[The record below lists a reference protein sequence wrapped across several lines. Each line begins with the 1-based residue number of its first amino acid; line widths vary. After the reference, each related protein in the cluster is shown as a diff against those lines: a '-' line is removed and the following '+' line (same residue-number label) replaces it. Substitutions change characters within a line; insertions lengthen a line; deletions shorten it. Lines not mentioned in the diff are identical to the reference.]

1 MDALTDLFNGLQQ
14 ALFEQVV
21 QPLAVWLGQANL
33 LELAYEGTGWL
44 VVGLLQIAVMVV
56 VFGPLQRL
64 WPVEPVRDRRAVRVD
79 ILYTLIHRL
88 GLFKLAM
95 FFTLEAWFEQGLGVL
110 RTWGLPTWN
119 LDQIWPGVS
128 DLPLLSFF
136 IYLVV
141 LDFLHYWLHR
151 AQHQSHRWWA
161 LHSLHHAQRQMTMWS
176 DNRNHLLDDALT
188 SLILSAVAVLI
199 GVGPGQFVALVA
211 VGQLSENF
219 QHANVRIWFGR
230 IGERLWIS
238 PRFHRRH
245 HSIGIGH
252 EFQAKVEMSTAGPSQ
267 GAKAPSGGSEV
278 REATSVGVTLGGCNF
293 GVLLPWW
300 DMLFG
305 TADFQLRYDP
315 TGVRDQV
322 EQGRDYGQ
330 GFWAQQWQGLLRLM
344 SRA

>member
-1 MDALTDLFNGLQQ
+1 
-14 ALFEQVV
+14 
-21 QPLAVWLGQANL
+21 
-33 LELAYEGTGWL
+33 
-44 VVGLLQIAVMVV
+44 
-56 VFGPLQRL
+56 
-64 WPVEPVRDRRAVRVD
+64 VD

-110 RTWGLPTWN
+110 RTWGLPTWH
-119 LDQIWPGVS
+119 LDQVWPDVTDS
-128 DLPLLSFF
+128 PLISFL

-141 LDFLHYWLHR
+141 LDLVNYGLHR
-151 AQHQSHRWWA
+151 AQHQSRHWWA

-188 SLILSAVAVLI
+188 SLALSAVAVLI

-211 VGQLSENF
+211 ISQLSENF
-219 QHANVRIWFGR
+219 QHANARIWFGR
-230 IGERLWIS
+230 IGERLWVS

-252 EFQAKVEMSTAGPSQ
+252 EFEIQGKKV
-267 GAKAPSGGSEV
+267 
-278 REATSVGVTLGGCNF
+278 LGGCNF

-305 TADFQLRYDP
+305 TADFQLRYEP

-330 GFWAQQWQGLLRLM
+330 GFWAQQWQGCLRLFG
-344 SRA
+344 RA